1 MSRLRNWVG
10 PATRGPGTAA
20 GPTLPT
26 VLHDSYGQQ
35 LAAILELLRSGEPF
49 SDPITAERLF
59 MCLVAVLTRL
69 HEEHQVD
76 DHGRCSPCQPRPR
89 RWWRL
94 WPRRWWWPCPRR
106 AACTVHAAFAS
117 HMPHA
122 VTSDLRGTR

>member
-1 MSRLRNWVG
+1 VSRLWSWVG

-26 VLHDSYGQQ
+26 VLHDSFGQQ
-35 LAAILELLRSGEPF
+35 LAAMLELLRSGEAF

-76 DHGRCSPCQPRPR
+76 NHGRCSPCRPRPR
-89 RWWRL
+89 RWWP
-94 WPRRWWWPCPRR
+94 WPRRTV
-106 AACTVHAAFAS
+106 CTVHAAFAS
-117 HMPHA
+117 HMPHVA
-122 VTSDLRGTR
+122 TSALRGMP